1 MAQDR
6 AEPTDEHQITTDTGS
21 DPGELIDITGEVD
34 EEEEEVPESAI
45 ENLLQLTED
54 DWDVEEQVKTLQNA
68 AVGQLPSFKTELPA
82 PPKIPSVAIPTPYE
96 LGLRSSLIPVAPP
109 LGDPGPSSGSQRAV
123 PPIPSSPSRPPPLP
137 PRASTA
143 PTSVRKIAPPAPRM
157 TPEPPSVR
165 PRASLDPL
173 APASLIDLLHA
184 RVATLEGTDDRIG
197 LARAHLELAVAHEMG
212 GDEAKVGNHAESA
225 LSVDRTFAA

>member
-6 AEPTDEHQITTDTGS
+6 AEPTDEQQGTADIGS
-21 DPGELIDITGEVD
+21 DPGELIDITGDVD

-109 LGDPGPSSGSQRAV
+109 LGDPSSGSLRAV
-123 PPIPSSPSRPPPLP
+123 PSVSPSPSRPPPLP
-137 PRASTA
+137 PRASNA
-143 PTSVRKIAPPAPRM
+143 PTSVRKIAPPAARM
-157 TPEPPSVR
+157 TPEPPR
-165 PRASLDPL
+165 
-173 APASLIDLLHA
+173 
-184 RVATLEGTDDRIG
+184 
-197 LARAHLELAVAHEMG
+197 
-212 GDEAKVGNHAESA
+212 
-225 LSVDRTFAA
+225 